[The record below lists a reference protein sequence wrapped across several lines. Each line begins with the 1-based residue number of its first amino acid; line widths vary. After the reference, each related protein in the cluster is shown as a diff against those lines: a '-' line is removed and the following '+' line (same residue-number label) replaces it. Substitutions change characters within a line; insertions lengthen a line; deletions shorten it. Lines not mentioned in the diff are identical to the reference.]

1 MPGDANLWIGPA
13 FLWHVRHCCSGQ
25 DAMATIT
32 YGTSQPIR
40 VLIPVE
46 TAYCV
51 RSVLSSLELLSEEY
65 PAPVCDKCRLPMW
78 TRRRVLIAT
87 HDHEDVR
94 CCFECRHCGATLA
107 IPPDKNVIQH
117 QRSSVL
123 PFAR

>member
-1 MPGDANLWIGPA
+1 
-13 FLWHVRHCCSGQ
+13 
-25 DAMATIT
+25 MATIT

-78 TRRRVLIAT
+78 TRRRVLMQLMTMKTYVAVLSVAT
-87 HDHEDVR
+87 VGQPSPFR
-94 CCFECRHCGATLA
+94 QTKTLSN
-107 IPPDKNVIQH
+107 ISGHLSYHSPDN
-117 QRSSVL
+117 
-123 PFAR
+123 